1 VNRRRSAVWLLSVPL
16 MIAGSELAHALAFR
30 IVYPNA
36 HARLRE
42 LLATGHGYT
51 SYLPLF
57 LAVGTALE
65 LVALGTV
72 IAGGSGRRGRDT
84 VPPWAFALLPLL
96 GFTFQE
102 FLERLFVGAGFPW
115 WMVLQPT
122 FRIGLLLQLP
132 VSLVVFL
139 VARLLLRAA
148 DRVGTALRRVLHG
161 PPRVAGERPDW
172 TAAPVSPL
180 RVAALAAGHAGRG
193 PPRRARAAATA

>member
-1 VNRRRSAVWLLSVPL
+1 VNRRRSAVWLLAVPL

-57 LAVGTALE
+57 LAVGTAIE
-65 LVALGTV
+65 VVALGAV
-72 IAGGSGRRGRDT
+72 VAGGAGRRGRDS

-96 GFTFQE
+96 GFTIQE

-122 FRIGLLLQLP
+122 FRVGLLLQLP

-139 VARLLLRAA
+139 VARLLLRVA
-148 DRVGTALRRVLHG
+148 DRAGIALRRVMVR
-161 PPRVAGERPDW
+161 PPRVCGASADW

-180 RVAALAAGHAGRG
+180 RLAALAAGHAGRG
-193 PPRRARAAATA
+193 PPRRALAAATA